1 MTSIDDIPLE
11 CTTAGDVRDS
21 RDLLTQLFE
30 IMDEDNSGTID
41 PFELLNGLRKYA
53 AVKNNELE
61 TRKCFNI
68 IQEVD
73 NNGDRVLTL
82 REFCLFVI
90 RFSKDLNVPIYDF
103 VYFMVNLLAEKQA
116 SGITLFSPKKQ
127 GIFDIL
133 LHNLRSEELSCC
145 YTGAAC

>member
-11 CTTAGDVRDS
+11 CSSAGDLRDTRAMLS
-21 RDLLTQLFE
+21 QLFE
-30 IMDEDNSGTID
+30 ILDEDNSGTID

-53 AVKNNELE
+53 AHKNSDLE

-73 NNGDRVLTL
+73 KNGDRVLTL
-82 REFCLFVI
+82 REFCLFI
-90 RFSKDLNVPIYDF
+90 NRFSKELNVPVYDF
-103 VYFMVNLLAEKQA
+103 VYFMVDLLAEKQT
-116 SGITLFSPKKQ
+116 SGIALFSSKKQ

-133 LHNLRSEELSCC
+133 LHNLRSEESTRS
-145 YTGAAC
+145 YTRAC

>member
-41 PFELLNGLRKYA
+41 PFELLSGLRKYA

-133 LHNLRSEELSCC
+133 LHNLRSEESSRS
-145 YTGAAC
+145 YTRAC